1 MKVKMTQVIMYVKEE
16 KERERERE
24 QYEQKKVIIASSK
37 VEWQGMK
44 KNHLI
49 KRNTRSLVR
58 ICFTFNENE
67 KKARTAF

>member
-37 VEWQGMK
+37 VEWYGMK
-44 KNHLI
+44 KI
-49 KRNTRSLVR
+49 T
-58 ICFTFNENE
+58 
-67 KKARTAF
+67 